1 MNAPVDA
8 LIVIAPLL
16 VDAGAENVNGSLS
29 ASVADTDPLT
39 TPVDA
44 FGAPTVAFAPAGAL
58 LAGLIVTDTA
68 WVATA
73 PRESVTVTVTVSLFA
88 AAAAPV
94 LAAACRATAVG
105 V

>member
-8 LIVIAPLL
+8 LIVIAPLA
-16 VDAGAENVNGSLS
+16 VEAGAEKLNTSLS

-58 LAGLIVTDTA
+58 LAGLIVTDTGIDA
-68 WVATA
+68 VPPLPSETATVKLSALSAAGA
-73 PRESVTVTVTVSLFA
+73 PD
-88 AAAAPV
+88 